1 MVVESRDLGQID
13 MIQTQKK
20 RWLQS
25 KYDVPISVWQTQ
37 LIESV
42 NILEEGESSKRI
54 EYLYK
59 KEQLGFLDQYER

>member
-1 MVVESRDLGQID
+1 

-59 KEQLGFLDQYER
+59 KE